1 MSDDKA
7 TDAEGLRLV
16 EELLD
21 DDDPSGLSR
30 EGRRLAAR
38 VGEPYVEGGCVH
50 FPGGR
55 VMTLDWTGAPVALRV
70 RGRPMRVWHSS
81 RSHGT
86 GRRLRRRQSVEHAEA
101 ER

>member
-55 VMTLDWTGAPVALRV
+55 VMTLDWTGVPVALRD
-70 RGRPMRVWHSS
+70 RALAKLSPEERAFYERLTGKAGG
-81 RSHGT
+81 GT
-86 GRRLRRRQSVEHAEA
+86 RQD
-101 ER
+101 